1 MLARTFTLLSA
12 FFLVGATAL
21 AALMPRGTTLSRGI
35 SLLNASIEPWMRSHS
50 SVWAQ
55 EWLEIP
61 FLGRPLWMFPA
72 VLGVVFAG
80 IAASATLGAASPT
93 RRRRS

>member
-12 FFLVGATAL
+12 LFLVGAIAL
-21 AALMPRGTTLSRGI
+21 AALMPRGMTLSRGI
-35 SLLNASIEPWMRSHS
+35 GMINASLEPWMRTHS
-50 SVWAQ
+50 STWAQ

-61 FLGRPLWMFPA
+61 FLGRPLWMLPT

-80 IAASATLGAASPT
+80 IAASATLGSASPT